1 MWGVNIGPF
10 DPRVWACNP
19 QQQFEVKS
27 TGHWV
32 ISWLGFLEY
41 IHEPLEASVSS
52 PVGWGCCE
60 DSRRC
65 CKEKPYEVLKMLLT
79 VIITCFCFSASINL
93 SGAPAPLSQ
102 VFYSK
107 SSSVDR
113 LVGSYEFGPFNCK
126 YFLVFRNSE
135 FHILFWKC
143 EGCVSLFKAVE
154 IAESMYII
162 MFLFLVNELEIGRLL
177 HKSNSFNR

>member
-135 FHILFWKC
+135 FHILSWN
-143 EGCVSLFKAVE
+143 VKAVC
-154 IAESMYII
+154 
-162 MFLFLVNELEIGRLL
+162 LFSKQL
-177 HKSNSFNR
+177 K